1 MQDMQTLAATH
12 FSMEVI
18 APPTGR
24 TFKAAL
30 FDFDGTLSLI
40 REGWRE
46 DMIPYFC
53 EELAATP
60 GGKNETAQEIYD
72 CAAEFVDA
80 LTGKQTIFQCMKLA
94 EEVEKRGGVAKDPME
109 YKTEYLRR
117 LMARIDGKREALAKG
132 EIEPESQLVT
142 GSYAVLQGLLDRGVG
157 IYCAS
162 GTDQPQVREEAG
174 LLQLQSFFGEHIYGA
189 LDEHAQQ
196 CSKEVVL
203 KTLLEKNGIKGEE
216 LLSFGDGPVEI
227 DLVAKLGGYAVA
239 VATDEQKKYGI
250 NPVKREK
257 LLAAGASVVIPD
269 FSKPEELLNFLFGE

>member
-60 GGKNETAQEIYD
+60 GAKNETAQEIYD

-142 GSYAVLQGLLDRGVG
+142 GSYAVLQGLLDRGIG

-174 LLQLQSFFGEHIYGA
+174 LLNLQQYFGEHIYGA

-269 FSKPEELLNFLFGE
+269 FSKPEELLNFLFSE

>member
-1 MQDMQTLAATH
+1 MQDMQALAASH

-18 APPTGR
+18 APPENR

-60 GGKNETAQEIYD
+60 GGQQETEREIYD

-117 LMARIDGKREALAKG
+117 LMARIDSKREALAKG

-142 GSYAVLQGLLDRGVG
+142 GSYAILQGLLDRGIG

-250 NPVKREK
+250 NAVKREK

>member
-18 APPTGR
+18 APPAGR

-60 GGKNETAQEIYD
+60 GAKNETAQEIYD

-174 LLQLQSFFGEHIYGA
+174 LLNLQQYFGEHIYGA

-250 NPVKREK
+250 NAVKREK

-269 FSKPEELLNFLFGE
+269 FSKPEEILNFLFGE

>member
-60 GGKNETAQEIYD
+60 GAKNETAQEIYD

-174 LLQLQSFFGEHIYGA
+174 LLNLQQYFGEHIYGA